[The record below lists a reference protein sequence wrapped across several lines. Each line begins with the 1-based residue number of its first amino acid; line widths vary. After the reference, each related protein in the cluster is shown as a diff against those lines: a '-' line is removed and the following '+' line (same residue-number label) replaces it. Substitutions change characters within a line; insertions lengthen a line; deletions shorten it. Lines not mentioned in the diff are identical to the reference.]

1 MSICV
6 CVSSLAGDGSDGDA
20 RALGSL
26 LLWRGRCLTLLA
38 FGRPRGPSVNP
49 LECSCTD
56 TASRCLKEIEREN
69 VREGSQT
76 WISEDVKAFF
86 HIYICGVLLRSVIC
100 LY

>member
-6 CVSSLAGDGSDGDA
+6 YVGSLAGDGSDGDA

-56 TASRCLKEIEREN
+56 TVSRCLGEGKEK
-69 VREGSQT
+69 VREGSQM
-76 WISEDVKAFF
+76 WISNDISS
-86 HIYICGVLLRSVIC
+86 H
-100 LY
+100 LYL